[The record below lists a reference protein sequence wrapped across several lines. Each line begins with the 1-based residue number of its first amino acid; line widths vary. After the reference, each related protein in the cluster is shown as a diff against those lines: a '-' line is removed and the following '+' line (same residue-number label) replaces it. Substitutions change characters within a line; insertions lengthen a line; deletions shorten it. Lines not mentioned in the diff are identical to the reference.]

1 MAYTKFDESKP
12 DPTTDNGSAVCNNT
26 RFNLTALRD
35 MVLMGGVEGWNMTTE
50 PANETYPQKYIFTNP
65 GIERIEI
72 EMNWD
77 GVWDGTAWTSWTN
90 EGRVNSITFN
100 YYPTDSGGV
109 ADVIGTNTFTYNA
122 DGAVTT
128 STWS

>member
-26 RFNLTALRD
+26 RWNLTAVRD
-35 MVLMGGVEGWNMTTE
+35 MVLMGGVEGWNMTVS
-50 PANETYPQKYIFTNP
+50 PANATYPDKYIFTNP
-65 GIERIEI
+65 GTERIEA
-72 EMNWD
+72 E
-77 GVWDGTAWTSWTN
+77 VTWDGTN
-90 EGRVNSITFN
+90 EGQVNSMTFV
-100 YYPTDSGGV
+100 YYDAETGGT
-109 ADVIGTNTFTYNA
+109 ADTIGTVTFTYNA